1 MRGASSTSTRLR
13 SRPTNRG
20 PRATSNHR
28 PALDKQA
35 ASPGGAAC
43 FLFDRKIAS
52 FGVDLPPLRRLSM
65 LDAIWPWMH
74 LAARVIF
81 AGSLMILSAS
91 NFTSHENTASR
102 TPPVPKGAMVASGI
116 MVWAGAIM
124 IASGWHRFIGSGL
137 VILFLIP

>member
-1 MRGASSTSTRLR
+1 
-13 SRPTNRG
+13 
-20 PRATSNHR
+20 
-28 PALDKQA
+28 
-35 ASPGGAAC
+35 
-43 FLFDRKIAS
+43 
-52 FGVDLPPLRRLSM
+52 M

-81 AGSLMILSAS
+81 AGSLMILSAG

-137 VILFLIP
+137 VILFLIPVSLRMHNYWSQTDSVARMVNRAQFWKNVGLAGAALFFATYSRFEWPMSLGHLNP